1 VWNLSRHGE
10 LGSWSGRLKQHG
22 LDERGSDMTDRDQ
35 PIQAPGTTR
44 RALLLGAGAIG
55 AAGVLAACASS
66 NPAPPTTNGG
76 NGGEAPASPQ
86 PIKVTDIPVGG
97 GAIFPDQNAVVT
109 QLTAGQFKAYS
120 ATCTHEQCLVSRIQS
135 AVIICP
141 CHGSQYN
148 IADGSVAVGPATRPL
163 PARTA
168 TVSGDTI
175 TVS

>member
-1 VWNLSRHGE
+1 
-10 LGSWSGRLKQHG
+10 
-22 LDERGSDMTDRDQ
+22 MTDRDQ

-55 AAGVLAACASS
+55 AAGVLAACGSS
-66 NPAPPTTNGG
+66 SPTTTNPGNGG
-76 NGGEAPASPQ
+76 NGGGAPASPQ
-86 PIKVTDIPVGG
+86 PVKVSDVPVGG
-97 GAIFPDQNAVVT
+97 GAIFADQNFVVT
-109 QLTAGQFKAYS
+109 QPTAGQFKAFS
-120 ATCTHEQCLVSRIQS
+120 ATCTHQQCLVSRIQGDK
-135 AVIICP
+135 IICP

-168 TVSGDTI
+168 TVTGDTI

>member
-1 VWNLSRHGE
+1 
-10 LGSWSGRLKQHG
+10 
-22 LDERGSDMTDRDQ
+22 MTDRDQ

-55 AAGVLAACASS
+55 AAGVLAACGSS
-66 NPAPPTTNGG
+66 SPTTTNPGNGG
-76 NGGEAPASPQ
+76 NGGGAPASPQ
-86 PIKVTDIPVGG
+86 PVKVSDVPVGG
-97 GAIFPDQNAVVT
+97 GAIFADQNFVVT
-109 QLTAGQFKAYS
+109 QPTAGQFKAFS
-120 ATCTHEQCLVSRIQS
+120 ATCTHEQCLVSRIQGDK
-135 AVIICP
+135 IICP

-168 TVSGDTI
+168 TVTGDTI

>member
-1 VWNLSRHGE
+1 
-10 LGSWSGRLKQHG
+10 
-22 LDERGSDMTDRDQ
+22 MTDRDQ

-55 AAGVLAACASS
+55 AAGVLAACGSS
-66 NPAPPTTNGG
+66 SPTTTNPGNGG
-76 NGGEAPASPQ
+76 NGGGAPASPQ
-86 PIKVTDIPVGG
+86 PVKVSDVPVGG
-97 GAIFPDQNAVVT
+97 GAIFADQNFVVT
-109 QLTAGQFKAYS
+109 QPTAGQFKAFS
-120 ATCTHEQCLVSRIQS
+120 ATCTHEQCLVSRIQGDK
-135 AVIICP
+135 IICT

-168 TVSGDTI
+168 TVTGDTI

>member
-1 VWNLSRHGE
+1 
-10 LGSWSGRLKQHG
+10 
-22 LDERGSDMTDRDQ
+22 MTDRDQ

-55 AAGVLAACASS
+55 AAGVLAACGTSS
-66 NPAPPTTNGG
+66 PSTTNPGDGG
-76 NGGEAPASPQ
+76 NGGGAPASPQ
-86 PIKVTDIPVGG
+86 PVKVSDVPVGG
-97 GAIFPDQNAVVT
+97 GVIFADQNFVVT
-109 QLTAGQFKAYS
+109 QPTAGQFKAFS
-120 ATCTHEQCLVSRIQS
+120 ATCTHEQCLVSRIQGDK
-135 AVIICP
+135 IICP

-168 TVSGDTI
+168 TVTGDTI

>member
-1 VWNLSRHGE
+1 
-10 LGSWSGRLKQHG
+10 
-22 LDERGSDMTDRDQ
+22 MTDRDQ

-55 AAGVLAACASS
+55 AAGVLAACGSS
-66 NPAPPTTNGG
+66 SPTTTNPGNGG
-76 NGGEAPASPQ
+76 NGGGAPASPQ
-86 PIKVTDIPVGG
+86 PVKVSDVPVGG
-97 GAIFPDQNAVVT
+97 GAIFADQNFVVT
-109 QLTAGQFKAYS
+109 QPIAGQFKAFS
-120 ATCTHEQCLVSRIQS
+120 ATCTHQQCLVSRIQGDK
-135 AVIICP
+135 IICP

-168 TVSGDTI
+168 TVTGDTI

>member
-1 VWNLSRHGE
+1 
-10 LGSWSGRLKQHG
+10 
-22 LDERGSDMTDRDQ
+22 MTDPDQ

-55 AAGVLAACASS
+55 AAGVLAACGSS
-66 NPAPPTTNGG
+66 SPTTTNPGNGG
-76 NGGEAPASPQ
+76 NGGGAPASPQ
-86 PIKVTDIPVGG
+86 PVKVSDVPVGG
-97 GAIFPDQNAVVT
+97 GAIFADQNFVVT
-109 QLTAGQFKAYS
+109 QPTAGQFKAFS
-120 ATCTHEQCLVSRIQS
+120 ATCTHEQCLVSRIQGDK
-135 AVIICP
+135 IICP

-168 TVSGDTI
+168 TVTGDTI

>member
-1 VWNLSRHGE
+1 
-10 LGSWSGRLKQHG
+10 
-22 LDERGSDMTDRDQ
+22 MTDPDQ

-55 AAGVLAACASS
+55 AAGVLAACGSS
-66 NPAPPTTNGG
+66 SPTTTNPGNGG
-76 NGGEAPASPQ
+76 NGGGAPASPQ
-86 PIKVTDIPVGG
+86 PVKVSDVPVGG
-97 GAIFPDQNAVVT
+97 GAIFADQNFVVT
-109 QLTAGQFKAYS
+109 QPIAGQFKAFS
-120 ATCTHEQCLVSRIQS
+120 ATCTHQQCLVSRIQGDK
-135 AVIICP
+135 IICP

-168 TVSGDTI
+168 TVTGDTI

>member
-1 VWNLSRHGE
+1 
-10 LGSWSGRLKQHG
+10 
-22 LDERGSDMTDRDQ
+22 MTDRDQ

-55 AAGVLAACASS
+55 AAGVLAGCGSS
-66 NPAPPTTNGG
+66 SPTTTNPGNGG
-76 NGGEAPASPQ
+76 NGGGAPASPQ
-86 PIKVTDIPVGG
+86 PVKVSDVPVGG
-97 GAIFPDQNAVVT
+97 GAIFADQNFVVT
-109 QLTAGQFKAYS
+109 QPIAGQFKAFS
-120 ATCTHEQCLVSRIQS
+120 ATCTHQQCLVSRIQGDK
-135 AVIICP
+135 IICP

-168 TVSGDTI
+168 TVTGDTI

>member
-1 VWNLSRHGE
+1 
-10 LGSWSGRLKQHG
+10 
-22 LDERGSDMTDRDQ
+22 MTDRDQ

-55 AAGVLAACASS
+55 AAGVLAACGSS
-66 NPAPPTTNGG
+66 SPTTTNPG
-76 NGGEAPASPQ
+76 NGGGGGAPASPQ
-86 PIKVTDIPVGG
+86 PVKVSDVPVGG
-97 GAIFPDQNAVVT
+97 GAIFADQNFVVT
-109 QLTAGQFKAYS
+109 QPTAGQFKAFS
-120 ATCTHEQCLVSRIQS
+120 ATCTHEQCLVSRIQGDK
-135 AVIICP
+135 IICP

-168 TVSGDTI
+168 TVTGDTI

>member
-1 VWNLSRHGE
+1 
-10 LGSWSGRLKQHG
+10 
-22 LDERGSDMTDRDQ
+22 MTDPDQ

-55 AAGVLAACASS
+55 AAGVLAACGSS
-66 NPAPPTTNGG
+66 SPTTTNPGNGG
-76 NGGEAPASPQ
+76 NGGGAPASPQ
-86 PIKVTDIPVGG
+86 PVKVSDVPVGG
-97 GAIFPDQNAVVT
+97 GAIFADQNFVVT
-109 QLTAGQFKAYS
+109 QPTAGQFKAFS
-120 ATCTHEQCLVSRIQS
+120 ATCTHQQCLVSRIQGDK
-135 AVIICP
+135 IICP

-168 TVSGDTI
+168 TVTGDTI